1 MPTPRSPQKHSRNL
15 TCAIVTKSPVRPTS
29 NGSMFTMNLCD
40 QDPSSTIRAVCFD
53 ENLFGN
59 FEANGT
65 YDFKQFKVKK
75 AYSSSNNI
83 EVLIDQFTVAEKP
96 LSRLT
101 LKIVVSL
108 YPKS

>member
-1 MPTPRSPQKHSRNL
+1 MPFDKL
-15 TCAIVTKSPVRPTS
+15 KCPVRQTS

-53 ENLFGN
+53 ENLLGN
-59 FEANGT
+59 FEANRT